1 MKNTGGKKIR
11 KELKPLCEETA
22 ELLVNEVE
30 KNNGCKMVG
39 ILCREDGRACTPIIY
54 LEPYYERYCSGEW
67 SLQDIVLDIKNIM
80 DNGIEM
86 ENLRDR
92 LFDYGSVK
100 SHIMYRLVNMAMN
113 RERLEQVPYIEYL
126 DLAVIFYI
134 KMADKQD
141 GYFSTLIENKLVEK
155 WGITE
160 KELYAVAMEN
170 MQRQFPGMI
179 ERLDDVILR
188 MSHGILENN
197 ICESAEQSI
206 LDMKSPLYIVTNEKG
221 LWGAS
226 AILYPDLWKK
236 LSDVV

>member
-1 MKNTGGKKIR
+1 
-11 KELKPLCEETA
+11 
-22 ELLVNEVE
+22 
-30 KNNGCKMVG
+30 
-39 ILCREDGRACTPIIY
+39 
-54 LEPYYERYCSGEW
+54 
-67 SLQDIVLDIKNIM
+67 M

-206 LDMKSPLYIVTNEKG
+206 LDMKSPLYIVTNE
-221 LWGAS
+221 
-226 AILYPDLWKK
+226 
-236 LSDVV
+236 